1 MHHSH
6 VKRKERTMNTKSSTA
21 VRIDPQV
28 VALLQARARKARA
41 QAIGNL
47 MVRLIRKLTP
57 RLDLG
62 VKSAH
67 WG

>member
-1 MHHSH
+1 
-6 VKRKERTMNTKSSTA
+6 MNTKSSTA